1 MWKRNGLEYNFD
13 DTNWT
18 AIVNLMDDDLREEV
32 HAEVAPCSNRCF
44 FEIYLKKDPEF
55 EQVVAENFGIEWF
68 YKKGDLEIGA
78 TYEDPEGVW
87 EVTGYDGKYVDIK
100 CIQEGNL
107 NEGDIFVVSKE
118 EAEYYLKG
126 GE

>member
-1 MWKRNGLEYNFD
+1 M
-13 DTNWT
+13 
-18 AIVNLMDDDLREEV
+18 I
-32 HAEVAPCSNRCF
+32 
-44 FEIYLKKDPEF
+44 
-55 EQVVAENFGIEWF
+55 
-68 YKKGDLEIGA
+68 EIGA
-78 TYEDPEGVW
+78 VYEDPEGIW
-87 EVTGYDGKYVDIK
+87 EIVGYYGKNAVEIK